1 MSEKNT
7 KTEAPAT
14 EAPAGEKR
22 VRIRLFKDNGKYKDD
37 VFVGV
42 NGKGYRIQRGVDV
55 EVPESVANVLEESAR
70 QDAATA
76 ALIERETAAGKK
88 AINEMA

>member
-1 MSEKNT
+1 MAEKKNE
-7 KTEAPAT
+7 KQQE
-14 EAPAGEKR
+14 GEKR

-88 AINEMA
+88 AIDDMA

>member
-1 MSEKNT
+1 MAEKKNE
-7 KTEAPAT
+7 KQPE
-14 EAPAGEKR
+14 GEKR

-76 ALIERETAAGKK
+76 ALIERETAVGKK